1 MLQTRGMNNVK
12 ICVSVGHSMLKNGAI
27 TSADG
32 TALGGG
38 NEYKFCKEFAMI
50 LKKYLKAAG
59 HEVII
64 LQVPERMVLDQAAEK
79 RYKIVRYNNN
89 YDLNLELHLNAAGA
103 SAKGTEALY
112 VSETGK
118 KYADA
123 ICKKLSEIWTNRGS
137 KKRTDL
143 YFLNT
148 TKATAVLIELFFCT
162 NPAEWKKAQINK
174 RKMARLITEAI
185 ESVK

>member
-1 MLQTRGMNNVK
+1 MK
-12 ICVSVGHSMLKNGAI
+12 IQVSVGHSKLKNGAI

-38 NEYKFCKEFAMI
+38 NEYKFCKEFVQI
-50 LKKYLKAAG
+50 LKKYLEAAG
-59 HEVII
+59 HEVTI
-64 LQVPERMVLDQAAEK
+64 LQVPERLVPDQAAEK
-79 RYKIVRYNNN
+79 RYKIVRYNDN

-112 VSETGK
+112 VSNTGK
-118 KYADA
+118 KYATA
-123 ICKKLSEIWTNRGS
+123 ICNKLGELWENRGA
-137 KKRTDL
+137 KKRNNL

-148 TKATAVLIELFFCT
+148 TKAPAVLIELFFCT
-162 NPAEWKKAQINK
+162 NPAEWKKAQVNK

-185 ESVK
+185 ASVK